1 MGLGLLLLVSVG
13 IENNIINM
21 KPTITFFKKVYRN
34 TTYISNEYLPQYFKS
49 IPNFGTKQTI
59 NISNNGDMIKDMVL
73 YFELPEIPKS
83 NHNYLPSG
91 IKKFSWVKKIG
102 YSLIKYIDLEIGGKL
117 ISRHYG
123 DWLHINNELTSS
135 FSNDVTDLYNSST
148 INYMDGFQNYKI
160 YIPLHFFF
168 NDNSFALPLIA
179 LSKQQIKIH
188 VEINDFNNCYIESP
202 SHYYIIDSYI
212 CLYKIDEYIRQNI
225 DGIYSIGQ
233 FVYFDV
239 LSRKI
244 YYNMIYGNFIVPHM
258 CNMDKYK
265 IIGDITGFIT
275 IPRLNSIIYR
285 DENYFNYI
293 NPILKESYLLVNYIY
308 LEADTRWF
316 FMNTY
321 LEYIVPVVLN
331 VNSDEVTC
339 INNNYKL
346 QLINCSEI
354 LIWRAQLNSNFIN
367 NDHFNYSS
375 LPLTLYEE
383 PLIQSNKLVI
393 NSIPRTEI
401 YNNEYY
407 TYLQTYINKFRS
419 NKNIYHFSFG
429 INPLTEDSKGTFN
442 FSMIEDAF
450 IQLHLNKIVNYKN
463 SVNIKAYSVCFNIFV
478 ITNGNG
484 SMKYDL

>member
-1 MGLGLLLLVSVG
+1 
-13 IENNIINM
+13 
-21 KPTITFFKKVYRN
+21 
-34 TTYISNEYLPQYFKS
+34 
-49 IPNFGTKQTI
+49 
-59 NISNNGDMIKDMVL
+59 
-73 YFELPEIPKS
+73 
-83 NHNYLPSG
+83 
-91 IKKFSWVKKIG
+91 
-102 YSLIKYIDLEIGGKL
+102 
-117 ISRHYG
+117 
-123 DWLHINNELTSS
+123 
-135 FSNDVTDLYNSST
+135 
-148 INYMDGFQNYKI
+148 
-160 YIPLHFFF
+160 
-168 NDNSFALPLIA
+168 
-179 LSKQQIKIH
+179 
-188 VEINDFNNCYIESP
+188 
-202 SHYYIIDSYI
+202 
-212 CLYKIDEYIRQNI
+212 
-225 DGIYSIGQ
+225 
-233 FVYFDV
+233 
-239 LSRKI
+239 
-244 YYNMIYGNFIVPHM
+244 MIYGNFIVPHM

-265 IIGDITGFIT
+265 IIGDITGFTT

-308 LEADTRWF
+308 LEADARWF

-331 VNSDEVTC
+331 VNSEEVTC

-367 NDHFNYSS
+367 NDRFNYSS